1 MFTGL
6 IEELGIVTSLVR
18 GASAGKLTVSVSK
31 NLAKVKIGESLAV
44 NGVCL
49 TVTNIRRNF
58 LEFDLSIA
66 TLKHSSLGD
75 LKVGERVHLEQA
87 LQLSSRLGG
96 HLVSGHADG
105 TGEVKQK
112 ITRGRDFDLHI
123 SIPSEL
129 LRYLVTKGS
138 IAVDGVSLTVVDLQ
152 QGLVIVTIVPH
163 TSKVTMLDT
172 KNVGDRVNIEVDM
185 LSKYIERHLKQEIT
199 PLCDESMPML
209 GYLPMG
215 WIEN

>member
-31 NLAKVKIGESLAV
+31 NLAASKIGDSIAV

-49 TVTNIRRNF
+49 TVTSIRRNF
-58 LEFDLSIA
+58 IEFDLSLA
-66 TLKHSSLGD
+66 TLKHSALGD
-75 LKVGERVHLEQA
+75 LKVGERVHLERA
-87 LQLSSRLGG
+87 LQLSDRLGG
-96 HLVSGHADG
+96 HLVSGHVDG
-105 TGEVKQK
+105 TGEIRQK
-112 ITRGRDFDLHI
+112 ISRGRDFDLHI
-123 SIPSEL
+123 SIPSEV
-129 LRYLVTKGS
+129 LRYLVPKGS
-138 IAVDGVSLTVVDLQ
+138 IAVDGVSLTIIDIH
-152 QGLVIVTIVPH
+152 QGLIVVTIVPH
-163 TSKVTMLDT
+163 TAKVTMLDG

-185 LSKYIERHLKQEIT
+185 LSKYIERHLKQEMAPPAED
-199 PLCDESMPML
+199 PLSML